1 MLGVKEKKMREQE
14 LEEMENAG
22 SYWDDGEEEEVSLY
36 ANRFIKIGTGAQEV
50 SERSQRHN

>member
-1 MLGVKEKKMREQE
+1 MREQE